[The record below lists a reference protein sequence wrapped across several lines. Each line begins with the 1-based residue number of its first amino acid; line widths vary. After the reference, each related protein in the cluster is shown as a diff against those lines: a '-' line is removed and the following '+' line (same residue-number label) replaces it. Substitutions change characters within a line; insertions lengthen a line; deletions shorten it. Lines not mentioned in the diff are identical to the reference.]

1 MKPIYKFN
9 YSNKVFKKKKN
20 NKINK
25 FHREIKDKAIMSINI
40 SSRIKIKGTII
51 PLPAN
56 RNFNN
61 NLSKE
66 YQQLKLESMGYKIRR
81 DQYLIYRH
89 LLRKKNRLNNK
100 LNNKQN

>member
-1 MKPIYKFN
+1 
-9 YSNKVFKKKKN
+9 
-20 NKINK
+20 
-25 FHREIKDKAIMSINI
+25 MSINI

-56 RNFNN
+56 RNLNN